1 MIKDDDFEQAVFIN
15 CPFDDDFQPIL
26 QALLFCVV
34 DLGFIPRVA
43 SETINSADVRLEK
56 IVGLIDASRFSIH
69 DLSRSQAKEAG
80 EFYRLNMPFEYG
92 IDWACRKWR
101 GNGRESKKFLVL
113 DEQKHRY
120 LAALSDIA
128 GSDISYHKGDYQ
140 VAVRKVRNWLVSE
153 AQIQA
158 PGAARIL
165 ARYADFQGWYYERQ
179 LAAGFSDEDIEDY
192 PTSELLSAMIEWRNT
207 GQPLT
212 I

>member
-1 MIKDDDFEQAVFIN
+1 MSDWEDFERSVFIN
-15 CPFDDDFQPIL
+15 CPFDEDYQPIL
-26 QALLFCVV
+26 QAMLFCIVY
-34 DLGFIPRVA
+34 LGFQPRIGTE
-43 SETINSADVRLEK
+43 SLNSADIRLEK
-56 IVGLIDASRFSIH
+56 IALQIEQSRFSIH

-101 GNGRESKKFLVL
+101 GGKCESKRFLIL

-128 GSDISYHKGDYQ
+128 GSDIAYHSGNFQ

-153 AQIQA
+153 ANIQA
-158 PGAARIL
+158 EGASRIL

-179 LAAGFSDEDIEDY
+179 LAAGFSEDDIEDY
-192 PTSELLSAMIEWRNT
+192 PTAELLSAMFEWRNL
-207 GQPLT
+207 GEPLSL
-212 I
+212 